1 MLYLLHQQELNKTAN
16 SVRELQEAMLI
27 ICHCSNITK
36 TENKKAIGYIGMQGQ
51 LFKNSKLIN
60 TSIIM
65 LIIVDQEFI
74 LKVCLQIRKEILSA

>member
-1 MLYLLHQQELNKTAN
+1 
-16 SVRELQEAMLI
+16 
-27 ICHCSNITK
+27 
-36 TENKKAIGYIGMQGQ
+36 MQGQ

-60 TSIIM
+60 TFIIM

>member
-1 MLYLLHQQELNKTAN
+1 MHQQELNKTAN

-36 TENKKAIGYIGMQGQ
+36 TEKKAIGYIGMQGQ

-60 TSIIM
+60 TFIIM